1 MKTKIAVLLLTLV
14 VAVMFTSTPAKAGK
28 PTVFVVPV
36 DEIDTLVCAGENVHF
51 TGTVTITASDD
62 TENGI
67 VHFVVHENGHVDGV
81 GLTSGLRYTFN
92 IDETVAENV
101 NLVNGSGELNAVA
114 TVRIISQ
121 GSTDNEVGRETIHVQ
136 VVNGVTTITRSF
148 VSDGCVG

>member
-14 VAVMFTSTPAKAGK
+14 VAVMFTSTAAKAGT

-36 DEIDTLVCAGENVHF
+36 DETDTLVCAGEDVYF
-51 TGTVTITASDD
+51 SGTVTITASDD
-62 TENGI
+62 TVNGI

-101 NLVNGSGELNAVA
+101 NLVNGSGELNAVV

-148 VSDGCVG
+148 DSDTCVG